1 VTSPANASGP
11 ERLDIGQISDELLEK
26 YNRPGPRYTSYP
38 TAPVWKEDFGPDDLE
53 KYYARAE
60 AARTPLS
67 LYMHLPFCESL
78 CLFCACNVSIQKDKS
93 VAVPYLA
100 TLQREIEHV
109 ARHAT
114 KQRQVIQF
122 HWGGGTPTYLSPAQM
137 EELFGFTRERFS
149 FAPDAEIGIEVDP
162 RVTSRAHLETLRRL
176 GFNRLS
182 MGIQDFEFRVQEAIH
197 RIQPYELTRDLI
209 AAARELGFES
219 LNIDLIY
226 GLPHQTAASFEAT
239 IEKALTLEPDRVAM
253 FSYAHVPWLKKQQG
267 SFAAH
272 LPEGM
277 EKFRIFRA
285 GLEKFLTAGYLYIG
299 MDHFARPGDELAVA
313 QRNRTLHR
321 NFQGYT
327 TKAGA
332 DLYGMGVS
340 AISSIGSAYAQ
351 NRREIPAYT
360 AAVVERGIAT
370 MRGYQLSEDDCI
382 RRAVIGRLLCHT
394 VIPKAEVEREFS
406 IRFDEYFEDEM
417 ERLAEPRDEG
427 LVTVNDAEIRVTGLG
442 RIFIRNVAMI
452 FDRYLHEQ
460 QMDKK
465 PLFSKTL

>member
-1 VTSPANASGP
+1 MTTHSNAPAP
-11 ERLDIGQISDELLEK
+11 ERLAIGQISDALLEK

-53 KYYARAE
+53 KYYAQAE
-60 AARTPLS
+60 AARSPLS

-93 VAVPYLA
+93 VAVPYLS
-100 TLQREIEHV
+100 TLRREIEHV

-114 KQRQVIQF
+114 KQRSVIQF

-137 EELFGFTRERFS
+137 EELFGYTRERFT

-182 MGIQDFEFRVQEAIH
+182 MGIQDFEPRVQAAIH
-197 RIQPYELTRDLI
+197 RVQPYEMTRDLI
-209 AAARELGFES
+209 AAARSLGFES

-285 GLEKFLTAGYLYIG
+285 GLEKFLAAGYLYIG

-313 QRNRTLHR
+313 QRNRTLQR

-340 AISSIGSAYAQ
+340 AISSIGGAYAQ
-351 NRREIPAYT
+351 NRREIPAY
-360 AAVVERGIAT
+360 ASAVAERGLAT
-370 MRGYQLSEDDCI
+370 MRGYRLSEDDRI

-406 IRFDEYFEDEM
+406 IRFDEYFAAEM
-417 ERLAEPRDEG
+417 ERLSEPRDEG
-427 LVTVNDAEIRVTGLG
+427 LVTLSDAEIRVTGLG